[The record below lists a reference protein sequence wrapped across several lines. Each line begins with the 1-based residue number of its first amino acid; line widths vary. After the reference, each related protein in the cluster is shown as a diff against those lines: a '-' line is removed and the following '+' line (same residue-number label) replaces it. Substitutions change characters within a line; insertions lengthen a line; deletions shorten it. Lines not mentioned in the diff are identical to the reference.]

1 MATSAKAQAEPKKIT
16 PRAPFHNLR
25 NLDLAAVLLLAIL
38 FLFMGE
44 ALRPVLDED
53 DLLVAPIYRVLGL
66 GLFILAALSFRNQ
79 KLPDR
84 LSSLLQRVADW
95 FDVTRAQV
103 VLLAFAPFLGIAGW
117 FAAGDGRL
125 MRDPMLAVSLWL
137 LGIVALVLG
146 SMTGIPKIQISFKP
160 RREWGLVAAILL
172 GGLLVRG
179 IATADFPW
187 LLTGDEASGGLSALE
202 FVEGDRNN
210 IFSLGWLSFP
220 ALYFY
225 LQSLSIRLFGQT
237 TEALR
242 VTSALA
248 GALTTLALYWFLKQ
262 AFNRWVA
269 LVGAV
274 LLAASHFHIHF
285 SRIGLNN
292 IWDGL
297 FIAFISGA
305 FWWGWTKHNRMGYIL
320 AGLGFGLAQYFYAS
334 SRFLFLLFPIWL
346 AVAAA
351 RDWKGVRERLNHL
364 VIMALS
370 ALVITLPLGMYYL
383 GHTDEFF
390 APIARVSYL
399 GKTLKADVLYTG
411 KMPAE
416 LLVSQLVTSAQAFTS
431 VELRHWYVP
440 GTPMLLPL
448 SATLFLMGV
457 VLLLLNFRRPAE
469 LWLILWLAGAI
480 AIGALSESTPA
491 AQRYVF
497 AAPAVAATIA
507 IALVRIA
514 EWLLQIWPNARPA
527 IAAGVGLTVA
537 IACWV
542 DLSFYFHEFSGSK
555 RFGDHNT
562 ETAIA
567 VAKMLNEREP
577 GVEVYFMGGRMGYY
591 SHSSIPYLA
600 SHAKGHDVLQP
611 LTSPPSWDL
620 SGPTI
625 FVFLPER
632 SAELALV
639 QEKYPGGEMF
649 QEAGRDSS
657 LYLAYELPAG

>member
-1 MATSAKAQAEPKKIT
+1 MTKTAKKET
-16 PRAPFHNLR
+16 TEPRASFLSIPNLE
-25 NLDLAAVLLLAIL
+25 LAAVLMGAVL
-38 FLFMGE
+38 FLFIGE
-44 ALRPVLDED
+44 ALNPIIDED
-53 DLLVAPIYRVLGL
+53 EVAVVHVYRVVGL
-66 GLFILAALSFRNQ
+66 GLFVLAAASFRR
-79 KLPDR
+79 KELPPHLSR
-84 LSSLLQRVADW
+84 LVQRVADW
-95 FDVTRAQV
+95 LNVTKAQV
-103 VLLAFAPFLGIAGW
+103 VLLSLAPFLGIGGW

-125 MRDPMLAVSLWL
+125 MRETLLAVLLWL
-137 LGIVALVLG
+137 LSIAFLVLG
-146 SMTGIPKIQISFKP
+146 SLTELPELHFSLRP
-160 RREWGLVAAILL
+160 RREWAFVAAILL
-172 GGLLVRG
+172 VALLARG

-202 FVEGDRNN
+202 FVEGHRDN
-210 IFSLGWLSFP
+210 IFGLGWLSFP

-225 LQSLSIRLFGQT
+225 LQSLSIRLLGQT

-242 VTSALA
+242 ITSALA
-248 GALTTLALYWFLKQ
+248 GALTALALYWFLKQ

-269 LVGAV
+269 IVGAA

-305 FWWGWTKHNRMGYIL
+305 FWWGWTKNNRMGFLL

-346 AVAAA
+346 AVAAT
-351 RDWKGVRERLNHL
+351 RDWSSVRARLNQL
-364 VIMALS
+364 VVMALS
-370 ALVITLPLGMYYL
+370 ALVVVLPLALYYV
-383 GHTDEFF
+383 GHTAEFY
-390 APIARVSYL
+390 APMARVSYL
-399 GKTLKADVLYTG
+399 GGTLRADVLNTG
-411 KMPAE
+411 KTPAE
-416 LLVSQLVTSAQAFTS
+416 LLVSQFVTSAQAFTS
-431 VELRHWYVP
+431 AELRHWYVP
-440 GTPMLLPL
+440 ETPMLLPL

-457 VLLLLNFRRPAE
+457 VLLLLSFRQPAE
-469 LWLILWLAGAI
+469 LWLILWLSGAI
-480 AIGALSESTPA
+480 VIGALSESTPA

-497 AAPAVAATIA
+497 AAPAVAATMA
-507 IALVRIA
+507 LALVRIA
-514 EWLLQIWPNARPA
+514 EWLLQIWPSARPVV
-527 IAAGVGLTVA
+527 AAGVGVTVA
-537 IACWV
+537 LACWI
-542 DLSFYFHEFSGSK
+542 DLSFYFGDFSSSK

-567 VAKMLNEREP
+567 VASMLNEREP
-577 GVEVYFMGGRMGYY
+577 GVSVYFMGGRMGYY

-600 SHAKGHDVLQP
+600 SHATGHDVLQP
-611 LTSPPSWDL
+611 LTAPPNWDL

-639 QEKYPGGEMF
+639 QEKYPGGEVF

-657 LYLAYELPAG
+657 LYWAYEVPTG